1 MRSKPSNTVSL
12 RGDTPLLELAAGKKT
27 PSAHLEALEA
37 AGVKTLDDL
46 MWLLPLRTLPM
57 PKPRPFREARE
68 GELFLGCGRVIHK
81 EVKPAYGRRTKGRFL
96 LHNGFVVLKEL
107 DGEGTL
113 PLRFFNL
120 YPQQKKQ
127 IEGWDKVWFL
137 GTMQEYRAQ
146 NQMVNPKVQPLID
159 EAWVQTL
166 GEWLVE
172 YPTVNKVPGS
182 YTAKIF
188 SGLPV
193 SFWDGLKSDFGTD
206 DLNEMSLSKAF
217 QILHARIPS
226 RDYSK
231 ELRNAAEERL
241 AYEEFFVDQLKITTR
256 RRFIKRKTG
265 PKITLDT
272 DTLTAF
278 LKRLPFDLTEDQEK
292 SVHQILDDMNTGH
305 PMMRMLQGDV
315 GCGKTVVAMLVA
327 LMTIEQGHQV
337 ALMCPTEAL
346 AQQHAK
352 TLTDMFGSIP
362 FLKPALI
369 LGSMKKKAKDNAQQ
383 SLETGEANFVVGT
396 HSLFQDS
403 IKFKDLALAIIDEQH
418 KFGVEQRLMLTAKG
432 AGTHCLI
439 MSATP
444 IPRTLS
450 LAQYGDLDFTTIKVM
465 PAGRKGIKT
474 RIVEN
479 ANYDKYIEFIKQR
492 VALGEQGYM
501 VFPAIEESETM
512 VLQNVTDAFEKYQ
525 KDLAGVPI
533 AVLHGKMKAEEKEAT
548 VKAFTEGKIRILI
561 ATSVIEVG
569 INVPNAAFMCIYDPE
584 RFGLSSLHQLRGRVG
599 RGDKTGFCFLV
610 LSKDLGPEAK
620 ERLEVLEKTTDGFVI
635 AEADLQNRGEGDLFG
650 VDQSGEVTRRR
661 VADFMKHSHVLEKV
675 YRDVQHL
682 MANEPGKI
690 DPMLLKLA
698 RDQKILDTI

>member
-1 MRSKPSNTVSL
+1 MRSKPSNTARLEGESSL
-12 RGDTPLLELAAGKKT
+12 LALAAGKKT
-27 PSAHLEALEA
+27 PSPHLEALFA
-37 AGVKTLDDL
+37 AGLKTVSDL
-46 MWLLPLRTLPM
+46 MWLLPLRAIPM

-68 GELFLGCGRVIHK
+68 GELFLGCGKVIHR

-96 LHNGFVVLKEL
+96 LHNGFVVVKEL
-107 DGEGTL
+107 DGDGTL

-127 IEGWDKVWFL
+127 IEAWDKVWFL
-137 GTMQEYRAQ
+137 GTMQEWKAQ
-146 NQMVNPKVQPLID
+146 NQIVNPKVHALVD
-159 EAWVQTL
+159 EAWAQTL

-182 YTAKIF
+182 YTARLF
-188 SGLPV
+188 DYLPDE
-193 SFWDGLKSDFGTD
+193 FWQGLKSDFGTD
-206 DLNEMSLSKAF
+206 ELNDLSLSRAF
-217 QILHARIPS
+217 QILHARLPS
-226 RDYSK
+226 AEFSK
-231 ELRNAAEERL
+231 KLRETGEERL

-256 RRFIKRKTG
+256 RRFIKRKVG
-265 PKITLDT
+265 PKIYPDA

-278 LKRLPFDLTEDQEK
+278 LKRLPFTLTEDQTK
-292 SVHQILDDMNTGH
+292 SVQQILADMNTGH

-327 LMTIEQGHQV
+327 LVAIQQGQQV
-337 ALMCPTEAL
+337 AMMCPTEAL

-352 TLTDMFGSIP
+352 TLSDMFGSLP
-362 FLKPALI
+362 FLKPALL
-369 LGSMKKKAKDNAQQ
+369 LGSIKKKGKDSVLRA
-383 SLETGEANFVVGT
+383 LATGEANFVIGT
-396 HSLFQDS
+396 HSLFQES
-403 IKFKDLALAIIDEQH
+403 VVFKNLALAIIDEQH

-450 LAQYGDLDFTTIKVM
+450 LAQYGDLDFTTIKGL

-474 RIVEN
+474 RIVEK
-479 ANYDKYIEFIKQR
+479 ANYDKYLEFIKQR
-492 VALGEQGYM
+492 LALGDQGYM
-501 VFPAIEESETM
+501 VFPAIEESETV

-525 KDLAGVPI
+525 RILPDVAM
-533 AVLHGKMKAEEKEAT
+533 AVLHGKMKAEDKEAT
-548 VKAFTEGKIRILI
+548 VRAFTEGKIHILI

-569 INVPNAAFMCIYDPE
+569 INVPNAAFMCVYNPE

-610 LSKDLGPEAK
+610 LDKDLGPDAM

-661 VADFMKHSHVLEKV
+661 VADFMKHSQVLEKV

-682 MANEPGKI
+682 LATEPGKI
-690 DPMLLKLA
+690 DPLLLKLA

>member
-1 MRSKPSNTVSL
+1 MRSKPSNTASL
-12 RGDTPLLELAAGKKT
+12 SGESPLLAVAAGKKT
-27 PSAHLEALEA
+27 PSAHLESLVA

-68 GELFLGCGRVIHK
+68 GELFLGCGKVIHR

-96 LHNGFVVLKEL
+96 LSNGFVVVKEL
-107 DGEGTL
+107 DGEATL

-127 IEGWDKVWFL
+127 IEDWDKVWFL
-137 GTMQEYRAQ
+137 GTMQEWKAQ
-146 NQMVNPKVQPLID
+146 NQIVNPKVHSLVD
-159 EAWVQTL
+159 EAWAQTL

-182 YTAKIF
+182 YTAKLF
-188 SGLPV
+188 ENLPAD
-193 SFWDGLKSDFGTD
+193 FWQGLKSDYGTD
-206 DLNEMSLSKAF
+206 ELNDLSLSRAF

-226 RDYSK
+226 AQFTK
-231 ELRNAAEERL
+231 ELRSSAEERL

-256 RRFIKRKTG
+256 RRFIKRKVG
-265 PKITLDT
+265 PNIQPDEETP
-272 DTLTAF
+272 TAF
-278 LKRLPFDLTEDQEK
+278 LKRLPFALTDDQTK
-292 SVHQILDDMNTGH
+292 SVHQILEDMNTGH

-327 LMTIEQGHQV
+327 LVAIQQGHQV

-346 AQQHAK
+346 AHQHAK
-352 TLTDMFGSIP
+352 TLTEMFGTLP
-362 FLKPALI
+362 FLKPALL
-369 LGSMKKKAKDNAQQ
+369 LGSMKKKGKDAV
-383 SLETGEANFVVGT
+383 LKALADGDANFVIGT
-396 HSLFQDS
+396 HSLFQES
-403 IKFKDLALAIIDEQH
+403 VIFKKLALAIIDEQH

-474 RIVEN
+474 RIVAK
-479 ANYDKYIEFIKQR
+479 ANYDKYVEFIKQR
-492 VALGEQGYM
+492 LAGGDQGYM

-512 VLQNVTDAFEKYQ
+512 ALQNVTDAFQQYQ
-525 KDLAGVPI
+525 KELPGVPM
-533 AVLHGKMKAEEKEAT
+533 AVLHGKMKAEDKEAT
-548 VKAFTEGKIRILI
+548 VKAFTEGTIRILI

-569 INVPNAAFMCIYDPE
+569 INVPNAAFMCVYNPE

-599 RGDKTGFCFLV
+599 RGDKAGFCFLV
-610 LSKDLGPEAK
+610 LDKDLGPGAM

-682 MANEPGKI
+682 MANNPGKI